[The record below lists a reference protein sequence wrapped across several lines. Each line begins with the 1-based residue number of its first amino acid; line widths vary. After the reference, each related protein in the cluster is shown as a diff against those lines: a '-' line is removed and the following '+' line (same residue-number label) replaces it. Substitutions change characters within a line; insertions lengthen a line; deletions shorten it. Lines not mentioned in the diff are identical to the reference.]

1 MKKYALIFIC
11 FLTSNFILSQENAD
25 TYYKIEGDSI
35 FSSHINLKE
44 VTIYKPIN
52 LETNEDLVMY
62 YTLKRKTL
70 KVYPYAKM
78 ASERLTK
85 LNSRLTKIK
94 SKRKKK
100 KYTRMLE
107 KFLQDELTAELKRL
121 TRTEGQILV
130 KLIHRETGITAYNLV
145 KELRNSNLPENIRIG
160 AVLRKNDIIIPS
172 SKFIFKKKDTVVF
185 LAKRDQLPVVENL
198 FRISSI

>member
-1 MKKYALIFIC
+1 MKKYALIFIFC
-11 FLTSNFILSQENAD
+11 LFSNFLKSQENAD

-35 FSSHINLKE
+35 FSSHINLNE
-44 VTIYKPIN
+44 VTVYRPIK

-70 KVYPYAKM
+70 KVYPYAIM

-130 KLIHRETGITAYNLV
+130 KLIHRETGITAYELV
-145 KELRNSNLPENIRIG
+145 KELRNGFRAFTYNSVAKFFDISLKREYDPQNIKEDIFIEDI
-160 AVLRKNDIIIPS
+160 LRRNI
-172 SKFIFKKKDTVVF
+172 
-185 LAKRDQLPVVENL
+185 N
-198 FRISSI
+198 

>member
-1 MKKYALIFIC
+1 VKKYAVIFIC
-11 FLTSNFILSQENAD
+11 FFTSNFVLSQENAD

-70 KVYPYAKM
+70 KVYPYAMM

-85 LNSRLTKIK
+85 LNERLTKIK

-145 KELRNSNLPENIRIG
+145 KELRNGFRAFTYNSVAKIFDISLKREYDPKNIKEDIFIEDI
-160 AVLRKNDIIIPS
+160 LRQNI
-172 SKFIFKKKDTVVF
+172 
-185 LAKRDQLPVVENL
+185 N
-198 FRISSI
+198 

>member
-1 MKKYALIFIC
+1 MKKYALIFI
-11 FLTSNFILSQENAD
+11 FYLFSNFLKSQENAD

-35 FSSHINLKE
+35 FSSHINLNE
-44 VTIYKPIN
+44 VTVYRPIK

-70 KVYPYAKM
+70 KVYPYAIM

-130 KLIHRETGITAYNLV
+130 KLIHRETGITAYELV
-145 KELRNSNLPENIRIG
+145 KELRNGFRAFTYNSIAKIFDISLKREYDPQNIKEDIFIEDI
-160 AVLRKNDIIIPS
+160 LRRNI
-172 SKFIFKKKDTVVF
+172 
-185 LAKRDQLPVVENL
+185 N
-198 FRISSI
+198 

>member
-1 MKKYALIFIC
+1 MKKYTLILIFC
-11 FLTSNFILSQENAD
+11 LFYNFLKSQENAN

-35 FSSHINLKE
+35 FSSHINLNE
-44 VTIYKPIN
+44 VTVYRPIK

-70 KVYPYAKM
+70 KVYPYAIM

-145 KELRNSNLPENIRIG
+145 KELRNGFRAFTYNSIAKIFDISLKREYDPQNIKEDIFIEDI
-160 AVLRKNDIIIPS
+160 LRRNI
-172 SKFIFKKKDTVVF
+172 
-185 LAKRDQLPVVENL
+185 N
-198 FRISSI
+198 

>member
-1 MKKYALIFIC
+1 MKKYALIFVFC
-11 FLTSNFILSQENAD
+11 LFSNFLKSQENAD

-35 FSSHINLKE
+35 YSSHINLNE
-44 VTIYKPIN
+44 VTVYRPIK

-70 KVYPYAKM
+70 KVYPYAIM

-130 KLIHRETGITAYNLV
+130 KLIHRETGITAYELV
-145 KELRNSNLPENIRIG
+145 KELRNGFRAFTYNSIAKIFDISLKREYDPQNIKEDIFIEDI
-160 AVLRKNDIIIPS
+160 LRRNI
-172 SKFIFKKKDTVVF
+172 
-185 LAKRDQLPVVENL
+185 N
-198 FRISSI
+198 